1 MDTIII
7 CNDFGAKEDEICHYF
22 HFFLIYL
29 PWSDGTGCH
38 DLRFLKLTVPEG
50 RKAKIKGLADLVSD
64 EVSFLGLWMAAFSRC
79 PDTVRGEKA
88 EGRGGKRK
96 KREENMLR
104 EERRGVGW
112 KVSSLVLLVTRTLIL
127 SDQGLTCVIS
137 FSLNCLL
144 RGPISKYS
152 YTLSLLQMNFIGI
165 RVQNTLLGA

>member
-1 MDTIII
+1 M
-7 CNDFGAKEDEICHYF
+7 
-22 HFFLIYL
+22 
-29 PWSDGTGCH
+29 
-38 DLRFLKLTVPEG
+38 KLTVPEV

-64 EVSFLGLWMAAFSRC
+64 EVSFLGLWMAAFSWC

-127 SDQGLTCVIS
+127 SDQGLTCMIS

-152 YTLSLLQMNFIGI
+152 YTLPTKVHLVKAMVFPMVISGCESWTIKK
-165 RVQNTLLGA
+165 AEH